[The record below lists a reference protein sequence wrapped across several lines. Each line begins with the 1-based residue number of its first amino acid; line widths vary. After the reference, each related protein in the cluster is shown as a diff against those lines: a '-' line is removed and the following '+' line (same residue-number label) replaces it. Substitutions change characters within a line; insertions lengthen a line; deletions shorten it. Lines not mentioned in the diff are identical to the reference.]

1 MAGYYNMPQATA
13 DTLVDGWLYTND
25 IVFLDEDGYVYMLGR
40 ADDIINVGGEKVS
53 PIEVENIA
61 QEFEEIRECACIGV
75 KDATLGQVP
84 VLYVVPEYEEFHS
97 DLLIRFLAERMEKYK
112 LPQKFFKL
120 PELPRNRMQKL
131 DRKALY
137 QMWQDE
143 QG

>member
-1 MAGYYNMPQATA
+1 M
-13 DTLVDGWLYTND
+13 
-25 IVFLDEDGYVYMLGR
+25 
-40 ADDIINVGGEKVS
+40 
-53 PIEVENIA
+53 
-61 QEFEEIRECACIGV
+61 
-75 KDATLGQVP
+75 
-84 VLYVVPEYEEFHS
+84 LYVVPEYEEFHS

-137 QMWQDE
+137 QIWQDE